1 MHAMGPAIWTPVGV
15 EGLTSNVLATQG
27 FSFGRPDYYPVDM
40 MEHLWARRDR
50 IDEVPPN
57 VKLFTLVGRHV
68 IEQHGYTYYAKA
80 ANRVRR
86 LRAGYDAAL
95 ARYDVLLMPTTP
107 MKAQPMPEPEASVT
121 EWCRRATE
129 MLVNTCPTDVSH
141 HPAISVPC
149 GMSDGLPVGM
159 MLIGRHFDEATLY
172 RVAYAFE
179 QG

>member
-1 MHAMGPAIWTPVGV
+1 M
-15 EGLTSNVLATQG
+15 
-27 FSFGRPDYYPVDM
+27 
-40 MEHLWARRDR
+40 
-50 IDEVPPN
+50 
-57 VKLFTLVGRHV
+57 VGRHV

-95 ARYDVLLMPTTP
+95 AKYDVLLMPTTP
-107 MKAQPMPEPEASVT
+107 MKAQPMPGPDASVT
-121 EWCRRATE
+121 EWCQRATE
-129 MLVNTCPTDVSH
+129 MLANTCPTDVSH
-141 HPAISVPC
+141 HPAISIPC

-172 RVAYAFE
+172 RAAYAFE